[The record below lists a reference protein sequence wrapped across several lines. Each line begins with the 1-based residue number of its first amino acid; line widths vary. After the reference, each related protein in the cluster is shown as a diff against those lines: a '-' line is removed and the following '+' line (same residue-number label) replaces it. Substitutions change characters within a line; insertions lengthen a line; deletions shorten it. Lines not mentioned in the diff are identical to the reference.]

1 MSAEKQDMSFRRLA
15 MLERHIKIPRSFL
28 FLAGALIA
36 LLLAG
41 LVYALTDNLYT
52 DLEEFNLVATVVR
65 NNYVEEINPENL
77 VKAGITGMLSILD
90 PYSEYL
96 DPKQQSALMEDTRGQ
111 FEGLGIEIA
120 IKDGWLTVISP
131 LEDTPAERLGIQAG
145 DRITR
150 IEGVSTE
157 GITAEEAVSKL
168 RGKKGTVVHITIERE
183 GIKKPMEYAVE
194 RDVISIRAVPYY
206 GLAAE
211 GIGYVR
217 LNRFSDLAADEVK
230 EAVSELKRQNVTSMI
245 LDLRGNPGGLLS
257 QAVDV
262 AGVFLGGN
270 ELVVSTKGRVKNQNQ
285 EFYSLGQPLFP
296 DLPLVV
302 LVDQG
307 SASGAEIVAGAIQD
321 WDRGLLVGDTTFGK
335 GLVQNVIQ
343 LSDGSGLK
351 LTTAKYLM
359 PSGRSIQRPEDLKA
373 DSAFAESDSEPKVQA
388 PDSTETR
395 QKFFTKGGRVVYGG
409 GGVAPDVYVPY
420 ERLSPL
426 EYSLLA
432 KRSFLGFAVHYAAGH
447 PDLPKDFQVDDAMF
461 SQFEDYLKSQKFE
474 YQTSSEYELDKL
486 KQAVKEEERSD
497 ALNRQIAELEK
508 TLEADKQNDFQRY
521 GEYIKSEIKE
531 NLLVKLYGPNA
542 KYQGVWFTSHP
553 QIVKAIQ
560 ILSHA
565 GEYQS
570 LLSAR

>member
-1 MSAEKQDMSFRRLA
+1 
-15 MLERHIKIPRSFL
+15 MLERYIKIPRSFL
-28 FLAGALIA
+28 FLGVALIA

-65 NNYVEEINPENL
+65 NNYVEEVNSENL
-77 VKAGITGMLSILD
+77 IRAGITGMLSILD

-131 LEDTPAERLGIQAG
+131 LEDTPAERMGIQAG

-157 GITAEEAVSKL
+157 GITADEAVKKL

-183 GIKKPMEYAVE
+183 GIKEPMEYAVE

-206 GLAAE
+206 GLAAD

-217 LNRFSDLAADEVK
+217 LNRFSDLAADELK
-230 EAVSELKRQNVTSMI
+230 EAVGELQRRNVKSMI
-245 LDLRGNPGGLLS
+245 LDLRGNPGGLLT

-262 AGVFLGGN
+262 AGVFLGLN
-270 ELVVSTKGRVKNQNQ
+270 QLVVSTKGRVKNQNQ
-285 EFYSLGQPLFP
+285 EFYSSQQPLFP

-359 PSGRSIQRPEDLKA
+359 PSGRSIQRPEDLKFDSVLAENVSQPEAAAA
-373 DSAFAESDSEPKVQA
+373 DSSGTKE
-388 PDSTETR
+388 
-395 QKFFTKGGRVVYGG
+395 KFFTKGGRVVYGG

-420 ERLSPL
+420 EKLSPL
-426 EYSLLA
+426 EYNLLA

-447 PDLPKDFQVDDAMF
+447 PDLPKDFEVNDAMF
-461 SQFEDYLKSQKFE
+461 SEFEDYLKSQKFD
-474 YQTSSEYELDKL
+474 YQTSSEYELEKL
-486 KQAVKEEERSD
+486 KQAITEEKRSD
-497 ALNRQIAELEK
+497 ALSRQIADLEK
-508 TLEADKQNDFQRY
+508 TLKEDKQNDIRRF
-521 GEYIKSEIKE
+521 GPYIKSEIKE
-531 NLLVKLYGPNA
+531 NLLVKLYGQNA
-542 KYQGVWFTSHP
+542 KYEEVWFKTHP
-553 QIVKAIQ
+553 QIVRAIQ
-560 ILSHA
+560 ILSDA
-565 GEYQS
+565 KEYKS